1 MYALDNIICFQVM
14 GETEKNISF
23 SSRSTGTIL
32 IMLNLILKQNK
43 LLFLERHNI

>member
-1 MYALDNIICFQVM
+1 MYALDKIICFQVM

-23 SSRSTGTIL
+23 SSRSIGTIL

-43 LLFLERHNI
+43 LLFLEHHNI